1 MESKPWNY
9 LIEQKLEKWWTYS
22 VHMLP
27 NFFLALIIVSIFL
40 IAAKLVRKFSASF
53 ILNVSKNVSLSSLLS
68 GVLYSLVLIAG
79 LMTALDI
86 MELNKTVSSIL
97 AGVGIIGLALG
108 FAFQDLTS
116 NFISGAFIALK
127 RPFDI
132 GHTIETNGFLG
143 TIEEIELRATTL
155 RTSSGLHVIIPNKE
169 IFQKPIINYSLTD
182 ARRVELDFVIPNTV
196 DAVFAEKIIR
206 EALQP
211 LTNRQGTRDIEFY
224 FSAIENPNMRV
235 NVSYWTNQIEPRDFM
250 KVKHRGILAVFNTLK
265 DHKIYVIKFDS
276 DSGSVVGD

>member
-1 MESKPWNY
+1 METRSWRY
-9 LIEQKLEKWWTYS
+9 LIEEKLEKWWEYS

-27 NFFLALIIVSIFL
+27 NFLIAIIVIGIFL
-40 IAAKLVRKFSASF
+40 ILARLIRKFAASF
-53 ILNVSKNVSLSSLLS
+53 ILNVSKNPSLSSLLS
-68 GVLYSLVLIAG
+68 GLIYSIVVIAG
-79 LMTALDI
+79 IMTALDI

-132 GHTIETNGFLG
+132 GHTIETNGFVG

-155 RTSSGLHVIIPNKE
+155 KTSAGLHVIIPNKE

-182 ARRVELDFVIPNTV
+182 ARRVELDFIIPNSV
-196 DAVFAEKIIR
+196 DANFAERLVK
-206 EALQP
+206 ETLQP
-211 LTNRQGTRDIEFY
+211 LTSKEASRALEFY
-224 FSAIENPNMRV
+224 YTAIENPNMRI
-235 NVSYWTNQIEPRDFM
+235 NVSFWTNHIEPREFV
-250 KVKHRGILAVFNTLK
+250 KVKHRAIVAIYNSFRDN
-265 DHKIYVIKFDS
+265 KIYTVTV
-276 DSGSVVGD
+276 SGDEKPDQKG